1 MVKLKFFKM
10 NSFAL
15 ELIKTSCYY
24 FKENNLKVVKCLDN
38 LNESD
43 IWYRPNGASNA
54 IGNQVLHLCGN
65 IHQYVISSLGNQKD
79 IRNRALEFSK
89 RNGYS
94 KKELITLIN
103 QKINDAVKVIT
114 ELDEK
119 DLLKIYLVQTYSFS
133 GIQILIHATEHFS
146 YHTGQIVFWIK
157 YLRNKDLGFYANQ
170 NLNGKTR

>member
-1 MVKLKFFKM
+1 M
-10 NSFAL
+10 NPFAL

-24 FKENNLKVVKCLDN
+24 FKENNLKVVKCLNN

-43 IWYRPNGASNA
+43 VWHRPNEASNA

-65 IHQYVISSLGNQKD
+65 IHQYVISSLGNKKD

-157 YLRNKDLGFYANQ
+157 YLINKDLGFYANQ
-170 NLNGKTR
+170 NLNGKAS

>member
-119 DLLKIYLVQTYSFS
+119 NLLKIYLVQTYSFS
-133 GIQILIHATEHFS
+133 GIQMLIHATEHFS
-146 YHTGQIVFWIK
+146 YHTGQIVF
-157 YLRNKDLGFYANQ
+157 
-170 NLNGKTR
+170 